1 MIVKKQ
7 WNRRTIIGFVCGV
20 VVILTAIGITIFL
33 LLSGGKTQPA
43 PESTPA
49 PGASADSE
57 APKPK
62 EPEEKVSDSLWEP
75 APFDDTGMVEMAVT
89 TNPEEAALS
98 AARVLWSADA
108 GKQPFHEDFVRESLT
123 RVMRPSPDYV
133 GPEGVIRSTID
144 RSKSNLG
151 HTEWVAGDIVQAGI
165 DAAGSEGWNPD
176 GGWWWELGN
185 EKRYNA
191 LTGHGITYTSH
202 PIQAFNDA
210 QAAAEGYDV
219 NTTIEET
226 WEADSL
232 PGTYSKYWVRVESAV
247 NSGGESGAGVH
258 LVRNAT
264 SLLIYC
270 DAPEDGGICGVAAL
284 TKSYPKQ
291 WQRQQ

>member
-1 MIVKKQ
+1 MKKQ
-7 WNRRTIIGFVCGV
+7 WNRKTIIGVACGV

-49 PGASADSE
+49 PGACTDSE
-57 APKPK
+57 APKPE
-62 EPEEKVSDSLWEP
+62 EPEEKVSKSLWDP
-75 APFDDTGMVEMAVT
+75 APFDDSGMVEMAVT

-144 RSKSNLG
+144 RSNSNLG

-165 DAAGSEGWNPD
+165 DAAGSEGWNPN

-202 PIQAFNDA
+202 PIQALNDA

-270 DAPEDGGICGVAAL
+270 DALEDGGICGVAAL

>member
-1 MIVKKQ
+1 MKKQ
-7 WNRRTIIGFVCGV
+7 WNRKTIIGVACGV

-33 LLSGGKTQPA
+33 LLSGGKTPPA

-49 PGASADSE
+49 PGASTDYE
-57 APKPK
+57 APKTE
-62 EPEEKVSDSLWEP
+62 EPEEKVSKSLWDP
-75 APFDDTGMVEMAVT
+75 APFDDSGMVEMAVT
-89 TNPEEAALS
+89 TNPEETALS

-247 NSGGESGAGVH
+247 NSGGESGAGVP